1 MALIVTALPVQNC
14 VSSCATETF
23 GGLACPECTLFFP
36 AFTARLHLLRKLFV
50 TSKMGKVFS
59 LTLAIQRNK

>member
-1 MALIVTALPVQNC
+1 MALIVIALPVQNC

-36 AFTARLHLLRKLFV
+36 RLHLLRKLFV

>member
-36 AFTARLHLLRKLFV
+36 RLHLLRKLFV
-50 TSKMGKVFS
+50 TSKMGKVLS
-59 LTLAIQRNK
+59 